1 VILDRATQIIVL
13 EGMSQD
19 KLERHWEGDMKAFF
33 VMLAGV
39 LMMLS
44 SLAHGTLGWR
54 SMRDALESAGAGND
68 LVGALAAGWYFGS
81 VAMAVFGAIVITS
94 GLRLRRG
101 DLSGVLPVRLIA
113 AGYVLFGLGAF
124 FGRNLNPHFLLFV
137 LTGLLAG
144 IPVLRTPPQ
153 GGASSGR

>member
-1 VILDRATQIIVL
+1 
-13 EGMSQD
+13 
-19 KLERHWEGDMKAFF
+19 MKAFF
-33 VMLAGV
+33 VLLAGV

-44 SLAHGTLGWR
+44 ALAHGGLGWP
-54 SMRDALESAGAGND
+54 SMRTALESAGAGDD

-81 VAMAVFGAIVITS
+81 VAMAVFGAIVFTS

-101 DLSGVLPVRLIA
+101 DSSGVLPVRLIA
-113 AGYVLFGLGAF
+113 TGYVLFGLAAF
-124 FGRNLNPHFLLFV
+124 AARHFIPHFLLFV

-153 GGASSGR
+153 GSASSGS